1 MSSKPA
7 WVQNET
13 CIKQKK
19 ERKKRGGRG
28 EGREEE
34 RNEGGR
40 REGER
45 GIESLSSSFLKFQ
58 LIIQLM

>member
-13 CIKQKK
+13 CIKHKK
-19 ERKKRGGRG
+19 ERKKRGGKG
-28 EGREEE
+28 EGKEEE
-34 RNEGGR
+34 RRERGR

-45 GIESLSSSFLKFQ
+45 GIESLSS
-58 LIIQLM
+58 